1 MPIVDDEQILHDI
14 GLTHQFQQHFSNS
27 GNGRLIDNDGNY
39 WYVSRENELLNFIS
53 LLENNIS
60 VPIGR
65 MLHNS
70 AADSFELILSPLA
83 EVNFGL
89 FGKKKRARLLSNY
102 WNTFGWGS
110 YETKSH
116 SIVTNVYPAIISGF
130 YLSLAEFQNGTRN
143 RIQWQQVQDTL
154 ILCDIEALNKT
165 ISTPQDL
172 ASMPWTTMVEIQ
184 NAGVDI
190 LLEKQNV
197 GWSID
202 GRLAYVLPCDM
213 VNRLIFNLGAY
224 AEKLPSKVSEVWNLK
239 GLDKRYCGSFLHIVQ
254 SLKELFL
261 AGDEFVYL
269 NEQNNWDLVIDSHL
283 KPFGIG
289 SVEFVKCEGNVDY
302 FQVALEP
309 NAPLVIG
316 KLAGLWE
323 RANGKKSSCNIILS
337 ESIFQVEI
345 KSSLTYN

>member
-1 MPIVDDEQILHDI
+1 
-14 GLTHQFQQHFSNS
+14 
-27 GNGRLIDNDGNY
+27 
-39 WYVSRENELLNFIS
+39 
-53 LLENNIS
+53 
-60 VPIGR
+60 
-65 MLHNS
+65 
-70 AADSFELILSPLA
+70 
-83 EVNFGL
+83 
-89 FGKKKRARLLSNY
+89 
-102 WNTFGWGS
+102 
-110 YETKSH
+110 
-116 SIVTNVYPAIISGF
+116 
-130 YLSLAEFQNGTRN
+130 
-143 RIQWQQVQDTL
+143 
-154 ILCDIEALNKT
+154 
-165 ISTPQDL
+165 
-172 ASMPWTTMVEIQ
+172 
-184 NAGVDI
+184 
-190 LLEKQNV
+190 
-197 GWSID
+197 
-202 GRLAYVLPCDM
+202 M

-289 SVEFVKCEGNVDY
+289 SVKFVKCEGNVDY

-337 ESIFQVEI
+337 DSIFQVEI